1 MQTIMPIRQRSP
13 TNALPEDPMAFQTI
27 RTRNPDGTSTVY
39 HVHESM
45 ANSVPI
51 GGIPGCGGPH
61 QLYGGAPGNIY
72 AGQQPNVVYVQ
83 SRDDTNDDEDEEA
96 DDDGYEEP
104 TNSSTSVESTALVT
118 QSSTNKRRRRRLCQP
133 SKSTSPLCIATGI
146 IIAISFIIGYIF
158 MIEAIVNHNRNRP
171 SVQASLRS
179 GSSGVSPSPKYPQQ
193 QPSPPLPKSEYTVP
207 DGSALQEQLNL
218 KPRYYM
224 MKPVLTEVTLETMLN
239 NQHKQQQLQQQQQKP
254 SRVQVENI
262 DNGDGTSAVVQPRGT
277 IMGEEYTENMR
288 TAEMHYSGGA
298 ASAKSRDGRLRKKK

>member
-72 AGQQPNVVYVQ
+72 GGQQPNIVYVQ
-83 SRDDTNDDEDEEA
+83 SRDDTNDDDDDES
-96 DDDGYEEP
+96 DDDGYEQP

-193 QPSPPLPKSEYTVP
+193 QPSPPLPKSEYTVQ
-207 DGSALQEQLNL
+207 DGSVLQEQLNL
-218 KPRYYM
+218 EPRYYM

-277 IMGEEYTENMR
+277 IMGEEHTEKMR
-288 TAEMHYSGGA
+288 TAEMHGA